1 MRLCLFRISARVR
14 LNVRRG
20 SLPAYFNLDEAV
32 CIAGCNEDLNYTLGI
47 RCAVSG
53 FSALFLLIICSC
65 YISSTAQFLNG
76 VNLASNAMPYEKQL
90 RKKCFKRNHL
100 GHVEHK

>member
-47 RCAVSG
+47 RCAVLLCCQRI
-53 FSALFLLIICSC
+53 FSAVSFDHLQLL
-65 YISSTAQFLNG
+65 YFEHST
-76 VNLASNAMPYEKQL
+76 VSERSEPCK
-90 RKKCFKRNHL
+90 
-100 GHVEHK
+100 